1 MSTRTVLNTEQVLA
15 IAAQIESDNQELQN
29 LLNQSKTTLD
39 NLASSWTGTASDQ
52 TRASY
57 DTFAG
62 KYFQNYYDLLEQYV
76 KFLRSNVAEQYS
88 QTESNNAK
96 LADLFK

>member
-39 NLASSWTGTASDQ
+39 NLASSWTGTASEQ

-76 KFLRSNVAEQYS
+76 KFLRNNVVDQYG
-88 QTESNNAK
+88 QTENKNAK

>member
-62 KYFQNYYDLLEQYV
+62 KYFQSYYDLLEQYV

>member
-39 NLASSWTGTASDQ
+39 NLASSWIGTASDQ

-76 KFLRSNVAEQYS
+76 KYLRNNVVDQYG
-88 QTESNNAK
+88 QTENKNAK